1 MRSATGDP
9 GVRGCG
15 ITHLGQWFARRP
27 VRWRLAGASALLTLV
42 ILVVF
47 ALVVGRLATN
57 RIRGDF
63 DDELTDASRT
73 LARNIT
79 VGVSAGVAVPRTGMS
94 FQDFAVVNHAVIRVV
109 TPDGTPIAGA
119 GTTNAVDLGSPK
131 PGIVEIQG
139 LHVATSPVTTPG
151 SLPVYVQY
159 ARPAHGVNSTIDRLW
174 FFLFAGVFGGTI
186 LAALAGL
193 AVADRAMKPVAEL
206 TATAREIAATRDPSR
221 KVPEPD
227 SDDEVAELARTLAQM
242 LHSLEEAND
251 EREQALQRQREFVAD
266 ASHELRT
273 PLTSVLANLELLQE
287 ELERRPTGDSEASEM
302 VSSALGSSHRMRRL
316 VADLLLLARADAG
329 RDSQHLPTDL
339 AEVAE
344 GALREVRPL
353 AEGHELETSV
363 EGPLPVSGNSDELHR
378 VIVNL
383 LDNAVRHT
391 PRGTRVELAGRRA
404 GNNVEISVSDEGPGL
419 DPGME
424 SEVFD
429 RFVRGP
435 GPSDVQGDGG
445 SGLGLAIVK
454 AVADAH
460 GGSVTAARS
469 NGGGA
474 RFTLSIPA
482 DLPKRPRK

>member
-1 MRSATGDP
+1 MSISD
-9 GVRGCG
+9 
-15 ITHLGQWFARRP
+15 
-27 VRWRLAGASALLTLV
+27 SALV
-42 ILVVF
+42 NN
-47 ALVVGRLATN
+47 AE
-57 RIRGDF
+57 IRYV
-63 DDELTDASRT
+63 L
-73 LARNIT
+73 
-79 VGVSAGVAVPRTGMS
+79 
-94 FQDFAVVNHAVIRVV
+94 
-109 TPDGTPIAGA
+109 PDGTPLPG
-119 GTTNAVDLGSPK
+119 GTPGSTGLGTPRS
-131 PGIVEIQG
+131 GITDSG
-139 LHVATSPVTTPG
+139 DLHVATAQVTTAG
-151 SLPVYVQY
+151 SLPVFVQY
-159 ARPAHGVNSTIDRLW
+159 GRAANGVNSTIDRLW

-287 ELERRPTGDSEASEM
+287 ELERGPAGGSEASEM
-302 VSSALGSSHRMRRL
+302 VSSALGSSQRMRRL

-329 RDSQHLPTDL
+329 RDSQHLPIDL

-344 GALREVRPL
+344 GAVREVRPL

-363 EGPLPVSGNSDELHR
+363 DGPLPISGNSDELHR

-391 PRGTRVELAGRRA
+391 PRGTRVELEGHREGAS
-404 GNNVEISVSDEGPGL
+404 VEISVSDEGPGL

-435 GPSDVQGDGG
+435 GPSDTQGDGG

-460 GGSVTAARS
+460 GGSVTAARA

-482 DLPKRPRK
+482 SSPKRSPK

>member
-1 MRSATGDP
+1 
-9 GVRGCG
+9 
-15 ITHLGQWFARRP
+15 
-27 VRWRLAGASALLTLV
+27 
-42 ILVVF
+42 
-47 ALVVGRLATN
+47 VGRLATN

-63 DDELTDASRT
+63 DDELSDAART
-73 LARNIT
+73 IAHNT
-79 VGVSAGVAVPRTGMS
+79 HVGVSAGSPVIQASMS
-94 FQDFAVVNHAVIRVV
+94 ITDSALVNNAEIRYVL
-109 TPDGTPIAGA
+109 PDGSPLPGGTPGSTGLGAPRAGI
-119 GTTNAVDLGSPK
+119 TTSGELR
-131 PGIVEIQG
+131 
-139 LHVATSPVTTPG
+139 VAAAPVTAVG

-159 ARPAHGVNSTIDRLW
+159 GRTASGVNSTIDRLW

-206 TATAREIAATRDPSR
+206 TATAREIAATRDPSK

-329 RDSQHLPTDL
+329 RDSQHLPVDL
-339 AEVAE
+339 AEIAE

-353 AEGHELETSV
+353 AEGHELEASV
-363 EGPLPVSGNSDELHR
+363 EGPLPISGNSDELHR

-391 PRGTRVELAGRRA
+391 PTGTRVELRGRRE
-404 GNNVEISVSDEGPGL
+404 GNSVEISVSDEGPGL

-435 GPSDVQGDGG
+435 GPSDTQGDGG

-474 RFTLSIPA
+474 RFTVSIPA
-482 DLPKRPRK
+482 DLPKRSPK